1 MDSALVPLNQPV
13 GPIDSYCDADE
24 IVAFAQAINDPNPL
38 YLNGLAT
45 PPTYGVVPGLPVL
58 LGVPALPAEALEGSI
73 GGVHGTHDLYI
84 HKRVEPGT
92 QLHTTGQRCTVTTGK
107 AGMNVVVRLESRDDS
122 GEVVVEQ
129 YWSSLMRG
137 PVTGGDRGDKLA
149 DHSFPESARAELVG
163 TLSLPTTRDQTFR
176 YAGASGDR
184 AAMHVNDEIARRV
197 GFPRKFNQGL
207 CTLGVVSRGLIE
219 LTANGDPRR
228 VARIAVRFTA
238 PTFPGE
244 DIEVSAYE
252 VGTTDLGL
260 RSYAFEAFSGGVAV
274 LRHGRVEVRD

>member
-1 MDSALVPLNQPV
+1 MDSERVPLNEVV
-13 GPIDSYCDADE
+13 GPVVAYCDADE
-24 IVAFAQAINDPNPL
+24 IVAFSHAINDPNPL

-45 PPTYGVVPGLPVL
+45 PPTYGVVPALPLYLSVAGLP
-58 LGVPALPAEALEGSI
+58 PEALEGSI

-84 HKRVEPGT
+84 RKRIEPGS
-92 QLHTTGQRCTVTTGK
+92 QVHTTAERCAVTTSK
-107 AGMNVVVRLESRDDS
+107 AGMNVAVRLVSRDDS
-122 GEVVVEQ
+122 GEVAIEQ
-129 YWSSLMRG
+129 YWSTLMRG

-149 DHSFPESARAELVG
+149 DHGFPESARAKLVG
-163 TLSLPTTRDQTFR
+163 TLSLLTTQDQTFR

-184 AAMHVNDEIARRV
+184 SPMHVNDQSAARV

-219 LTANGDPRR
+219 LTADSDPRR
-228 VARIAVRFTA
+228 VARIAVRFAA

-252 VGTTDLGL
+252 MGTTDEGL

-274 LRHGRVEVRD
+274 LRHGRVEIRD